1 MTRVEIHHDV
11 LRDLHRG
18 MQASLDTNG
27 PLRVP
32 IVAEAPDGLGSDA
45 AGATNFYLPRLL
57 LWLDQKR
64 REDPAHYAEVDV
76 FAAEEA
82 VEPEFVGNL
91 ITVLE
96 QRRHIRTAGGIDSP
110 VMPESFIT
118 DLGKAEAQ
126 RLREQRTDPV
136 TRTRYARDT
145 LATWLFANFRGSRA
159 DVAAFG
165 QARQSSFLGD
175 QLSSAEIL
183 DAVHYLASQA
193 MVSVDPDE
201 VGVQLTPTGIE
212 CVLSGVSVSDYS
224 RQQMPAGDTFIV
236 GTAQGSILGGQHQAV
251 NQTVSFGFNPN
262 ETAQLVNFA
271 ALVKQ
276 IGPTLGLPEAEHREL
291 QSSAD
296 ALAHEAQSHTPEQ
309 SRLHH
314 AAERLVTGLTNATRA
329 TTALTMLV
337 EAGHKAFTAVF
348 GS

>member
-1 MTRVEIHHDV
+1 MTRVVIHHDV
-11 LRDLHRG
+11 IKDLHRE

-57 LWLDQKR
+57 LWLDQRR
-64 REDPAHYAEVDV
+64 REDPSHYAELDA
-76 FAAEEA
+76 FAADEA

-96 QRRHIRTAGGIDSP
+96 QRRHFRTAGGIDSP

-118 DLGKAEAQ
+118 DLGRAEAQ
-126 RLREQRTDPV
+126 RLRELRADPV
-136 TRTRYARDT
+136 ARTRYARDV
-145 LATWLFANFRGSRA
+145 LANWLFANFRGSLA
-159 DVAAFG
+159 DIAGFG
-165 QARQSSFLGD
+165 QARQSIFLGD
-175 QLSSAEIL
+175 QLSSTEIL
-183 DAVHYLASQA
+183 DAVQYLASQA
-193 MVSVDPDE
+193 MVSVDPGE

-224 RQQMPAGDTFIV
+224 RQQMAGGDTFIV
-236 GTAQGSILGGQHQAV
+236 GTAQGSVLGGQHQTV
-251 NQTVSFGFNPN
+251 TQTVSFGFNPN

-291 QSSAD
+291 QSAAD
-296 ALAHEAQSHTPEQ
+296 TLTHEAESPTSEQ
-309 SRLHH
+309 SRLRL
-314 AAERLVTGLTNATRA
+314 AAERLVTGLTSATRA

-337 EAGHKAFTAVF
+337 EAGRKAFTAVF
-348 GS
+348 GG